1 MRLSE
6 LLEGQ
11 RFRTRLTDR
20 TGTVTQHSERGVLV
34 NWDDNGILNPMTR
47 EFVYLHPEVIVDGI
61 E

>member
-20 TGTVTQHSERGVLV
+20 VGTVTQHSERGVLV
-34 NWDDNGILNPMTR
+34 KWDDDNTGMQEI
-47 EFVYLHPEVIVDGI
+47 VYLHPEVIVDGI